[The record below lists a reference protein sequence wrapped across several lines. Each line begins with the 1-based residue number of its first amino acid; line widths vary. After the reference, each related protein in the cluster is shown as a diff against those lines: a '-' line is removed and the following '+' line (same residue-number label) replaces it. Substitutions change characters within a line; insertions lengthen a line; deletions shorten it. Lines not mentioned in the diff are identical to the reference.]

1 MLQSFTVLLPQL
13 PLRLLLLHIDVYF
26 GASSRNIRNVKDV
39 AHSKSCN
46 CNVAYEM
53 YANGAAKST
62 TRAANKPRHK
72 LYRSL
77 LALAYNL
84 MPENETKL
92 KWKWKR
98 RRGWGCSWS
107 CNCSWQA
114 EDCRAQTADCLR
126 NGFISDVASLSLS
139 VSSRL
144 TQLTASLCILWN
156 NSKVSQASGHV
167 CVCIWGVACCAC
179 VSSH

>member
-1 MLQSFTVLLPQL
+1 MNSPRASSFFCLPLNDLRNEVVLQSFTVLLPQ
-13 PLRLLLLHIDVYF
+13 LLLLHIDVYF

-39 AHSKSCN
+39 AHSNSCN

-126 NGFISDVASLSLS
+126 NGFISDVASPSLSLA
-139 VSSRL
+139 L
-144 TQLTASLCILWN
+144 LYWHN
-156 NSKVSQASGHV
+156 
-167 CVCIWGVACCAC
+167 
-179 VSSH
+179 